1 MKIHLKEN
9 GVPEDLV
16 YLALIESGFNPYA
29 YSRAKASGPWQFI
42 SLTGKRY
49 GLQANGWVDER
60 RDPEKSTIA
69 AARYLK
75 DLYDLFEC
83 WYLAVAGYNAGE
95 TRIATAVKRY
105 GTGDFWE
112 LTKYRDLKQETKD
125 YVPQIIAAAVIAGN
139 PVQYGFTGIEYEE
152 PLCYEKVPVPEVTDL
167 RIIAR
172 ACKISIEDLQSLNPE
187 LLRGYTP
194 PNASNYEVKIPCG
207 RKELFLNN
215 FEALRPLK
223 KFQIKTHVVKKG
235 DTLSRIAKSY
245 GVKVAPIQEI
255 NQLKKATHLS
265 VGMNLLIP
273 VPMSE
278 DGSSTLVGKK
288 ELNGKKENRGGKVS

>member
-1 MKIHLKEN
+1 MKNHLKEN

-16 YLALIESGFNPYA
+16 YLALIESGFNLYA

-49 GLQANGWVDER
+49 GLQANWWVDER

-75 DLYDLFEC
+75 DLYNIFEC

-95 TRIATAVKRY
+95 TKIATAVKRY
-105 GTGDFWE
+105 GTEDFWE
-112 LTKYRDLKQETKD
+112 LTKYQDLKQETKD
-125 YVPQIIAAAVIAGN
+125 YVPQIIAAAVIAGD
-139 PVQYGFTGIEYEE
+139 PVQYGFIGVEYEE
-152 PLCYEKVPVPEVTDL
+152 PLCYEKVPVPGATDL
-167 RIIAR
+167 RLIAR
-172 ACKISIEDLQSLNPE
+172 ACKINIEDLQSLNPE
-187 LLRGYTP
+187 LLRGFTP
-194 PNASNYEVKIPCG
+194 PNASDYEVKIPCG
-207 RKELFLNN
+207 SKKLFLNN

-223 KFQIKTHVVKKG
+223 SFQFKTHVVKKG
-235 DTLSRIAKSY
+235 DTLSQIAKSY
-245 GVKVAPIQEI
+245 RVKVAPIQEI
-255 NQLKKATHLS
+255 NHLKKATNLS

-278 DGSSTLVGKK
+278 GGSSNPVGKK
-288 ELNGKKENRGGKVS
+288 ELNGKKENREKKVS